1 MKWKNHLRYKINKS
15 KQLENMLSLYTNTCL
30 ECSEIIT
37 KRYSTSFSLGIR
49 VFDKK
54 FRAPIYAVYGFV
66 RFADEIVDTFHN
78 YDKKDLLS
86 RFREETYRAIEE
98 GISLNPVL
106 HSFQKVVNE
115 YNIERELIDAF
126 LDSMEMDLYQN
137 RYNDSLYSTY
147 IYGSA
152 EVVGLMCL
160 RVFVEGDNAEYQR
173 LRASACKLGSA
184 FQKINFLRDM
194 KSDYDER
201 GRVYFPGIDFR
212 HFDNAQKE
220 IIEADIQGEFDEA
233 LEGIR
238 GLPKGARFGVYLAY
252 KYYTN
257 LFNKIKKANAAR
269 VKQER
274 IRVNDGKKVY
284 LLFSSAVKHSF
295 NLL

>member
-1 MKWKNHLRYKINKS
+1 
-15 KQLENMLSLYTNTCL
+15 MLGLYTNTCL

-54 FRAPIYAVYGFV
+54 FRSPIYAIYGFV
-66 RFADEIVDTFHN
+66 RFADEIVDTFHEYN
-78 YDKKDLLS
+78 KKELLQ
-86 RFREETYRAIEE
+86 RFREETYTAIAE

-115 YNIERELIDAF
+115 YQIEQALIDAF

-137 RYNDSLYSTY
+137 NYNDSLYNTY

-160 RVFVEGDNAEYQR
+160 RVFTEGDDAEYQR
-173 LRASACKLGSA
+173 LKPSACKLGSA

-194 KSDYDER
+194 KSDFDER
-201 GRVYFPGIDFR
+201 GRVYFPGVDFV
-212 HFDNAQKE
+212 HFDNKQKA
-220 IIEADIQGEFDEA
+220 IIEADIQAEFDAA

-238 GLPKGARFGVYLAY
+238 QLPKGARLGVYLAY

-257 LFNKIKKANAAR
+257 LFEKIKKANAVR
-269 VKQER
+269 VQKER
-274 IRVNDGKKVY
+274 MRVNDMKKIY
-284 LLFSSAVKHSF
+284 LLFSSAFKHSL
-295 NLL
+295 NMLS